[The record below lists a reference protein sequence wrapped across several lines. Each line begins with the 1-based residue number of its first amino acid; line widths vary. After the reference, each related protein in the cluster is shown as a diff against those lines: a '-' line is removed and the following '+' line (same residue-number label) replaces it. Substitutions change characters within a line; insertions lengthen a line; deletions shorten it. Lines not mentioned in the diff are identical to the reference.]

1 MLQSTMFIIWVRKAS
16 SVAKQAVMDNKESV
30 MSNAVQQ
37 AKRNDLKSTLK
48 FVFVL
53 LTFAGV
59 LFGVAVG
66 VVAAAS
72 LNTATG
78 LWPAWLLFPLVLGS
92 VVLLATVWHY
102 TKKIDQL

>member
-1 MLQSTMFIIWVRKAS
+1 M
-16 SVAKQAVMDNKESV
+16 AKQAVMDNKESV
-30 MSNAVQQ
+30 MINAVQQ

-66 VVAAAS
+66 
-72 LNTATG
+72 G
-78 LWPAWLLFPLVLGS
+78 
-92 VVLLATVWHY
+92 
-102 TKKIDQL
+102 